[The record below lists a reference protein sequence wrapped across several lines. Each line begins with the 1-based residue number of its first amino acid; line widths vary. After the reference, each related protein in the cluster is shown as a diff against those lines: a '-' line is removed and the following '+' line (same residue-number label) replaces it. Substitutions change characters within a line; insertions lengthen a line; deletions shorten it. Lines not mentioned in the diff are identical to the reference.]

1 MMVIKIPANGT
12 IYEETIDPNDFDMK
26 LFEASDLM
34 KMKVNATQEGILKK
48 SSKTDLSI
56 LKNREVADMLNSKYL
71 NYQVSFYVE

>member
-1 MMVIKIPANGT
+1 
-12 IYEETIDPNDFDMK
+12 
-26 LFEASDLM
+26 M
-34 KMKVNATQEGILKK
+34 KMKVNATKEGILKK